1 MISRRVAGCVH
12 KPKGKTKMSKK
23 KDPNIVLRDKRLRA
37 LVRQKKYAA
46 QATSRFGCP
55 FLDRMVDEN
64 YDLIERVIKLE
75 HFIWNVRVEEEAFI
89 FDGFTD
95 AANSLAKKDRDL
107 LVRQHKHMSAYEAT
121 LEQRMGRICERLE
134 TDRNEAE
141 RSKPEAK

>member
-1 MISRRVAGCVH
+1 
-12 KPKGKTKMSKK
+12 MSKK

-37 LVRQKKYAA
+37 LVRQKKYAQKKYA
-46 QATSRFGCP
+46 VQATSRFGCP

-75 HFIWNVRVEEEAFI
+75 HFIWNVRVEEKADEKTGKAYEVFI

-107 LVRQHKHMSAYEAT
+107 LVRQHKHMLAYEAT

-134 TDRNEAE
+134 SE
-141 RSKPEAK
+141 RKETKRPKPEAK